1 MKTTVYSLVLAFVFV
16 LGLCALTAQ
25 TTPIPPE
32 KIDIWTFDPGVQAP
46 QPDYSQQAKEAYDA
60 KEYEKAARFYLAQL
74 QFKPD
79 DHISWYNLSCC
90 FGLLSKADLAAK
102 YLMRSYKAGYND
114 LEHIKADTDFDQV
127 RNAKVFTATVD
138 SLQSLETQK
147 KLLRGEKNLIAATQ
161 MIPYYLHLPVGYD
174 PKQSYTLVIALH
186 GVGGTAEKF
195 SSIWK
200 YFGKSE
206 VIFAAPEAPYPY
218 SDMELGFSWQP
229 DVPYMGTEMQS
240 AYKQLTDY
248 VLDLKKKL
256 SAEYNI
262 RETWLLGF
270 SQGAY
275 MGYMLALKNPAS
287 FSGLV
292 ACGGG
297 LVKDVFTDE
306 DYKAAKELKVIISHG
321 KKDNVVPFEEAINA
335 KKMLD
340 DKKLTHAYL
349 DEFDGGHSVSP
360 TAITKLLE
368 WIGMKQ

>member
-1 MKTTVYSLVLAFVFV
+1 MKTTIYALVLAFVFV
-16 LGLCALTAQ
+16 LALCALNAQ
-25 TTPIPPE
+25 TTPVPPE
-32 KIDIWTFDPGVQAP
+32 KIDIWTFDPGGQAP
-46 QPDYSQQAKEAYDA
+46 SLDYALKANEAYNA
-60 KEYEKAARFYLAQL
+60 KEYEKAARLYMAQL
-74 QFKPD
+74 QYKPD
-79 DHISWYNLSCC
+79 DLTSWYNLSCC

-114 LEHIKADTDFDQV
+114 LEHIGKDTDFDNV
-127 RNAKVFTATVD
+127 RNAKIFTATVD
-138 SLQSLETQK
+138 SLTSLETQK
-147 KLLRGEKNLIAATQ
+147 KLMRGEKNYISATQ
-161 MIPYYLHLPVGYD
+161 MIPYYLHLPEGYD
-174 PKQSYTLVIALH
+174 PKKSYPLVIGLH
-186 GVGGTAEKF
+186 GYGDVATRF
-195 SSIWK
+195 SGIWK

-229 DVPYMGTEMQS
+229 EVDYMSAEMQT
-240 AYKQLTDY
+240 AYTQLTDY
-248 VLDLKKKL
+248 VLELKKKL
-256 SAEYNI
+256 GAEYNI
-262 RETWLLGF
+262 SETWLLGF
-270 SQGAY
+270 SQGAF

-321 KKDNVVPFEEAINA
+321 KKDNVVPFEEAVNA
-335 KKMLD
+335 KKILD
-340 DKKLTHAYL
+340 DKKLTHVYL